1 MISKISMTIYA
12 FQNAW
17 EMTIIVIL
25 ILGTLFVLVTLSF
38 YLTLI
43 SMELKDV
50 KWKKKSEFQ

>member
-1 MISKISMTIYA
+1 MTIYA